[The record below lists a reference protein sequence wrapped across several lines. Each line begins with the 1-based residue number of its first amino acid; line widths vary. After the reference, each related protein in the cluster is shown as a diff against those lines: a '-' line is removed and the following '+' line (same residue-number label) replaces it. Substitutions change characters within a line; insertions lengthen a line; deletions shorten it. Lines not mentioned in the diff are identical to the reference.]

1 MMNEEFFSARVPPEI
16 NLSMSPTHGRSA
28 SIFSNNEVA
37 RSDGYSI
44 NIFSDKTKQMTEVV
58 RLIQS
63 HGFIPA
69 ELVQAEVKWFYKY
82 HFGTQLLVTLP

>member
-1 MMNEEFFSARVPPEI
+1 
-16 NLSMSPTHGRSA
+16 MSPSHGRSA
-28 SIFSNNEVA
+28 SIFSNSEVT

-44 NIFSDKTKQMTEVV
+44 NIFYEKAKQMAEVV

-69 ELVQAEVKWFYKY
+69 ELVQTEVTWFYK
-82 HFGTQLLVTLP
+82 